1 MDRIRAALG
10 NTIASAH
17 IRAAEADGR
26 VRFRSTTSAFAI
38 AAVTVLAGLIPVSA
52 QAAGCAAD
60 TNPAGTTCDTA
71 EGVLLLDNLIPMT
84 TYNNKGT
91 INNTVADG
99 VKLDDASAVFT
110 NTGTF
115 NNSLAD
121 ALNFA
126 QGGATFINN
135 GTFNSN
141 VIGGIKL
148 DAAGVFTN
156 NGTFNDNAANSFTG
170 GNDLTFNNA
179 GTYNVLGGTITL
191 GTGMFTNSGTL
202 NIGAGAGAVADTT
215 ITGDYTQSSIGTLK
229 LRTNWGTGAA
239 DKLIVSGT
247 ADLNGHVAPTFIN
260 VTGGTLSQV
269 FVIANAGT
277 LTLNGITVANS
288 ATVTNSLAANGSDL
302 ELTSTINF
310 MGSGTQVTGNAATM
324 ARTINAIFT
333 GGSSLPFISNLLNV
347 PTTAEYVRALQSL
360 GPVADARGASSVLG
374 TSGTFANQMLSCKV
388 AGERDAYAV
397 IREGQCAWARV
408 TGRRGET
415 GSSDAGPGVN
425 SSSFMVST
433 GAQFNVGG
441 AWRLGGAIAYE
452 EAATNNAF
460 ARSDAQRMHLGGVL
474 KYNPGPWLFALGLNG
489 GFGNADNQRF
499 VSFGGFNGSARSS
512 NDTDY
517 ISGRFTTA
525 YLMPLGGFYLKPQF
539 DIAQTYINR
548 GAYTESSTGGIG
560 LNVAGSSLTVWS
572 YAPSLELGMQT
583 RLANNTIVRP
593 YGKIGGTWQDK
604 GSVTTAA
611 SFAGVAGSNFTMVSA
626 MDRAFL
632 DVGGGLDVILS
643 DATALRIQMD
653 GQYGENTTTH
663 SGSAKFSVKF

>member
-1 MDRIRAALG
+1 MPTTVRAA
-10 NTIASAH
+10 
-17 IRAAEADGR
+17 D
-26 VRFRSTTSAFAI
+26 
-38 AAVTVLAGLIPVSA
+38 
-52 QAAGCAAD
+52 CAAD
-60 TNPAGTTCDTA
+60 VNPAGNTCDTTNA
-71 EGVLLLDNLIPMT
+71 QITLDGTTTAYNNIGTLDNL
-84 TYNNKGT
+84 
-91 INNTVADG
+91 VADG
-99 VKLDDASAVFT
+99 VKIDDAGATFT

-115 NNSLAD
+115 NNSLAA
-121 ALNFA
+121 ALNFSA
-126 QGGATFINN
+126 AGAFINN
-135 GTFNSN
+135 GTFNN
-141 VIGGIKL
+141 TVTGAIIFN
-148 DAAGVFTN
+148 AAGTFTN
-156 NGTFNDNAANSFTG
+156 NGTFNSNATGGFDFQSNGTVDNNGTFNDNSGNSFAPG
-170 GNDLTFNNA
+170 GNAVTFNNNA
-179 GTYNVLGGTITL
+179 GSVFNSFSSTIDL
-191 GTGMFTNSGTL
+191 GTGTFTNAGTMNL
-202 NIGAGAGAVADTT
+202 GGSTT
-215 ITGDYTQSSIGTLK
+215 VGGTTSITGNYTQSDTGTLK
-229 LRTNWGTGAA
+229 LRTNWGSGIADNLSVSGDTSLAGKVAVTHTNITGGSLSKSFTIVNSTGA
-239 DKLIVSGT
+239 LTNGGLTVSGNT
-247 ADLNGHVAPTFIN
+247 AVL
-260 VTGGTLSQV
+260 
-269 FVIANAGT
+269 
-277 LTLNGITVANS
+277 
-288 ATVTNSLAANGSDL
+288 TNSLTFDTNTVTV
-302 ELTSTINF
+302 TSTLNF
-310 MGSGTQVTGNAATM
+310 LGSGAPITGNAGAM
-324 ARTINAIFT
+324 ARAINALFT
-333 GGSSLPFISNLLNV
+333 GGSSPAFMPALINIASN
-347 PTTAEYVRALQSL
+347 AEYVRALQSL